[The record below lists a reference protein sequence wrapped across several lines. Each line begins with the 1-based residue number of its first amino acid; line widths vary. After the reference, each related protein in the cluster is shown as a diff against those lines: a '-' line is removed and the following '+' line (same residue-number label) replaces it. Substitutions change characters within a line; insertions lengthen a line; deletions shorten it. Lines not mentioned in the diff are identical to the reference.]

1 MKIKLTLALLA
12 LSATTL
18 GLQAETLTSDTAVF
32 QQADPKSP
40 VITRLKAGTAA
51 NFVGEA
57 PAGWRRVEVEG
68 TFEAFVHTRDI
79 TKSLEVREGANML
92 AAPEQNAAVLTVG
105 QKDDKT
111 EIIGVRGNYC
121 QVQVTKK
128 LQGFIAVGATAN
140 RPAAATTPP
149 MQPAKTAPTPPA
161 PKAAPSTTPGRA
173 VNATN
178 TADLPRLFSGT
189 LVLARRPLI
198 NPNPPYDYQ
207 LTDSSGRRF
216 AYVDTKR
223 LVLVE
228 KLETYLDRT
237 VVITG
242 TVRNTVDGKDLV
254 VSAEAIQFSN

>member
-1 MKIKLTLALLA
+1 MKIKHTLALLA
-12 LSATTL
+12 LSATAL
-18 GLQAETLTSDTAVF
+18 FAETLTSDTAVF

-40 VITRLKAGTAA
+40 VVTRLKAGSTA

-79 TKSLEVREGANML
+79 TKSLEVREGANL
-92 AAPEQNAAVLTVG
+92 LTAPEQNAPVLTTA

-111 EIIGVRGNYC
+111 EIIGVRGSYC

-128 LQGFIAVGATAN
+128 IQGFVATGATAN
-140 RPAAATTPP
+140 RPAASATTPP
-149 MQPAKTAPTPPA
+149 VAAPAQP
-161 PKAAPSTTPGRA
+161 AAPSNAVGRP
-173 VNATN
+173 VNAAN
-178 TADLPRLFSGT
+178 TANSPRLFSGT
-189 LVLARRPLI
+189 LVIARRPLI

-207 LTDSSGRRF
+207 LTDSTGRRF

-228 KLETYLDRT
+228 TIENYLDRA
-237 VVITG
+237 VVVTG

-254 VSAEAIQFSN
+254 VSAEAIQLK

>member
-1 MKIKLTLALLA
+1 MKIKHTLALLA

-18 GLQAETLTSDTAVF
+18 LAETLTADTAVF

-40 VITRLKAGTAA
+40 VITRLKAGTNA

-79 TKSLEVREGANML
+79 TKSLEVREGANLL
-92 AAPEQNAAVLTVG
+92 AAPEQNAPVLTVG

-140 RPAAATTPP
+140 RPAVSATAPA
-149 MQPAKTAPTPPA
+149 QPAKSAPTPPPA
-161 PKAAPSTTPGRA
+161 AAPSTAPGRA
-173 VNATN
+173 VNAAN

-189 LVLARRPLI
+189 LVVARRPII

-207 LTDSSGRRF
+207 LTDSTGRRF

-228 KLETYLDRT
+228 KIESYIDRS
-237 VVITG
+237 VVVTG

-254 VSAEAIQFSN
+254 VSAEAIQLQ